1 MRIHTTISV
10 DDYEISAAF
19 SDRPNPLALLHVK
32 QILLSS
38 FVNNAAPTK
47 SGDILAFP
55 TKRSDNKSG
64 GSPYVP

>member
-19 SDRPNPLALLHVK
+19 SDQPNPMALLHVK

-38 FVNNAAPTK
+38 FANNLTDK
-47 SGDILAFP
+47 SPGDILASTVKP
-55 TKRSDNKSG
+55 SDNI
-64 GSPYVP
+64 

>member
-19 SDRPNPLALLHVK
+19 SDRPNPKAFLSVK

-38 FVNNAAPTK
+38 FVNNTAPAK

-64 GSPYVP
+64 GSPYAP

>member
-19 SDRPNPLALLHVK
+19 SDRPNPMALFQVK

-38 FVNNAAPTK
+38 FVNNAAPAK
-47 SGDILAFP
+47 SGDILAVP